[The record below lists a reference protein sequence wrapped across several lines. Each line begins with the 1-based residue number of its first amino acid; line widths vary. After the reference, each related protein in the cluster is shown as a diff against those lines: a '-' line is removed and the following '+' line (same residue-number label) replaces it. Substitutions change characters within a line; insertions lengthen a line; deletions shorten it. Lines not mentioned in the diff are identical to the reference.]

1 MKKTHFKRSAAFIMA
16 GIMFFAL
23 SAPVFAE
30 TVDDVKKQQE
40 ETKEQLEE
48 VNEQME
54 SLSSEKAAVTNE
66 INELD
71 TQLVDILTSISV
83 CEDEI
88 AAKED
93 EIFVV
98 KGQLKEAEEAELAQY
113 ENMKTR
119 IRFMYEK
126 GDSAY
131 MQLLLEGNSLT
142 DMINKA
148 SYAEKLYEYDREMLV
163 AFANTKEEVAALK
176 TSLEIEEADLL
187 TAQQELKLE
196 QNELESLIA
205 QKRATVANFDDQLKA
220 AKAQAEGY
228 KAELKNQNE
237 KIRELE
243 EKARKE
249 KEEKLK
255 KEQQEKAAAAIKEA
269 TKRTAKTDDG
279 GEVTLVPASDPNAVA
294 TSITSDNYADT
305 GVSDEALLAMKESST
320 SINAGEANEIGAAS
334 YSSAG
339 SGLGGQ
345 IASYACQFI
354 GNPYVAGGTSL
365 TNGADCS
372 GFTQSVY
379 AHFGIK
385 IPRNSTGQRAAGREV
400 SYAEAQPG
408 DIICYAGHVA
418 IYLGNGQIV
427 HASTERTGIKT
438 SRADYRMILSVRRY
452 V

>member
-1 MKKTHFKRSAAFIMA
+1 MKGR
-16 GIMFFAL
+16 L
-23 SAPVFAE
+23 
-30 TVDDVKKQQE
+30 
-40 ETKEQLEE
+40 
-48 VNEQME
+48 
-54 SLSSEKAAVTNE
+54 
-66 INELD
+66 
-71 TQLVDILTSISV
+71 
-83 CEDEI
+83 
-88 AAKED
+88 
-93 EIFVV
+93 
-98 KGQLKEAEEAELAQY
+98 
-113 ENMKTR
+113 
-119 IRFMYEK
+119 
-126 GDSAY
+126 SAY

-385 IPRNSTGQRAAGREV
+385 IPRNSTGQRGAGREV

-438 SRADYRMILSVRRY
+438 SRADYRMILSIRRY